1 MIGDRK
7 VAPLAI
13 LSSNDVAILWT
24 SAWYL
29 LNYAFSP
36 LRSACLTLIE
46 GFLPLQVACKACV
59 NVLRAQLISARVDF
73 AFKAFPGVVAAPL
86 LLGEKKIVGLPR
98 LSSLFLFSLLSP
110 SSSLGSRFSPLSFS
124 PSLSLSPLPLSLPSL
139 PLSLLSLSLSSPS
152 LLSLSSLSFSPSLSH
167 PLSLSSL
174 FSLLSLS
181 PGTLAGGAGKMAT
194 DPLLAA
200 AGHPPSPAAEFSS
213 PGFSLRSAAL
223 GALWQAAAAHWIPFL
238 TERQAGAALA
248 AVLVLHGAAVDVHSW
263 WAAGKGKGKG
273 KRTFDFTAGPARLL
287 HAVSGVPPA
296 PASSAGG
303 ARGGAGEKKKAATAA
318 AAVTA
323 ATAATGARSATR
335 KKSA

>member
-46 GFLPLQVACKACV
+46 GFLPLRVACKACV

-139 PLSLLSLSLSSPS
+139 PLSPLPLSLVSLSSLSLFPLFLSLSLS
-152 LLSLSSLSFSPSLSH
+152 LSL
-167 PLSLSSL
+167 SL

>member
-1 MIGDRK
+1 VIGDRK

-46 GFLPLQVACKACV
+46 GFLPLRVACKACV

-124 PSLSLSPLPLSLPSL
+124 PSLSLSLSSPSLSPLSPSLSPLPLSLVSL
-139 PLSLLSLSLSSPS
+139 SSLSLFPLFLSLSLS
-152 LLSLSSLSFSPSLSH
+152 LSL
-167 PLSLSSL
+167 SL